1 MLVQRYDYKP
11 ISRKTEQGR
20 RHYCLPDGSK
30 VPSVTTILEA
40 TKPEENKRALFEWRK
55 RMGEKRAT
63 EITTEAANRGTRMH
77 TYLEHYVK
85 NGQLKPA
92 GSNPYAQQSH
102 KMAGIVIA
110 EGLKHTTEIWGME
123 VPLYCS
129 GLYAGTSDC
138 IGLWKNMPAILD
150 FKQTNKPK
158 KREWIED
165 YFLQVLFYG
174 TAHNLMFGT
183 NIRTGIIL
191 MCSKDY
197 QFQKF
202 IIENEEWDQY
212 ESKMWDRVEKYYK
225 NIPL

>member
-1 MLVQRYDYKP
+1 MLIQRYDYKP
-11 ISRKTEQGR
+11 ISRQTTEGK

-40 TKPEENKRALFEWRK
+40 TKSEESKRALFEWRK
-55 RMGEKRAT
+55 RTGEKKAQ

-77 TYLEHYVK
+77 TYLENYVK
-85 NGQLKPA
+85 SGQLKAP

-102 KMAGIVIA
+102 KMAEIVIA
-110 EGLKHTTEIWGME
+110 EGLAHVNEVWGME

-138 IGLWKNMPAILD
+138 VGLWKSRPAIMD

-158 KREWIED
+158 RRDWIED
-165 YFLQVLFYG
+165 YFLQIAAYAL
-174 TAHNLMFGT
+174 AHNETHGT
-183 NIRTGIIL
+183 DIKTGAVL

-197 QFQKF
+197 QFQLF
-202 IIENEEWDQY
+202 EVS
-212 ESKMWDRVEKYYK
+212 ESEFQTYIDKWLDRVERFYRI
-225 NIPL
+225 NT